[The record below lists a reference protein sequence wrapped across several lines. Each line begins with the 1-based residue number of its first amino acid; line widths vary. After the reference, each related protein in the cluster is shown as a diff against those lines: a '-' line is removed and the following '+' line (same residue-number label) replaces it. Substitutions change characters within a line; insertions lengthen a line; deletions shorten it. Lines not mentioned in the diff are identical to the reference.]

1 MSDDDLSPDE
11 IEHKESE
18 QKRRALT
25 AERKAFAAIDGPK
38 AWAEHLANA
47 DAVEAKTKKL
57 RAQRLAKEAEI
68 KEASASK
75 GTKRKVSTPDHHAA
89 ESD

>member
-11 IEHKESE
+11 LEHKENE

-25 AERKAFAAIDGPK
+25 AERKAFAAVDGPK

-57 RAQRLAKEAEI
+57 RAQRLAKEADM
-68 KEASASK
+68 KEASSSK
-75 GTKRKVSTPDHHAA
+75 GTKRKVSKSDHRTKGA
-89 ESD
+89 D